1 MAKSIY
7 WISWRR
13 SPKTEILRREGLPWN
28 AKESFHSI
36 PKYFCRK

>member
-13 SPKTEILRREGLPWN
+13 SAKTEMLRREGLPWN